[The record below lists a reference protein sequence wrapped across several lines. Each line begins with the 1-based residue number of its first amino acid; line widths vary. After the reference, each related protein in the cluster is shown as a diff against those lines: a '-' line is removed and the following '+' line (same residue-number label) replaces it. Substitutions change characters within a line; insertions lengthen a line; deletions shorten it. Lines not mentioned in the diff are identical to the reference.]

1 MVNFCVISSMK
12 RLWVILT
19 LLFVFSCED
28 KKNTDSNK
36 TDSPCTD
43 EIIAGKIP
51 DGFPCSN
58 KAIIDVFNS
67 MNFETTH
74 PINAKNYGCIIVSNL
89 EHPIQNGNNSARFE
103 VRKGDCSGNSGFD
116 DCANDRS
123 RHEINESIPN
133 ITHIGKLIEYT
144 TFIYIPSDKFCKP
157 KGENITILSQINVFD
172 TNIFNSL
179 IYLMIG
185 NNDRLYLQ
193 THKQFSWTPDLNV
206 TITDEPY
213 DKWIKIKYLINT
225 ETSING
231 KIEVFV
237 DDELILTQSK
247 STLPSEN
254 AQIGLRFGIYNAFI
268 SKAETEFT
276 RQVLYFDNVSKSIQ

>member
-1 MVNFCVISSMK
+1 MRKFWLLLSILF
-12 RLWVILT
+12 LWT
-19 LLFVFSCED
+19 CGGGESTGPEEPAPA
-28 KKNTDSNK
+28 
-36 TDSPCTD
+36 SPCTD
-43 EIIAGKIP
+43 EIIVGEIP
-51 DGFPCSN
+51 EGFPCSN
-58 KAIIDVFNS
+58 EAITDVFNS
-67 MNFETTH
+67 INFETTH
-74 PINAKNYGCIIVSNL
+74 TINAKNYGCIVVSKL

-103 VRKGDCSGNSGFD
+103 LRKGDCSGNSGFD

-213 DKWIKIKYLINT
+213 DKWIKIKYLIKA
-225 ETSING
+225 ETSTSG
-231 KIEVFV
+231 LIEVYV
-237 DDELILTQSK
+237 DDELVLTQNK

-254 AQIGLRFGIYNAFI
+254 AQIGLRLGIYNAFI
-268 SKAETEFT
+268 SRSETEFT
-276 RQVLYFDNVSKSIQ
+276 RQVLYYDNVSKSIQ